1 MDNPPAEV
9 LPPPRSPAANVLERL
24 VGLAAGAARATKIYS
39 LVAAA
44 AAAVIA
50 LFLFR
55 NGVPDREGETA
66 VRVVVVVAAAV
77 PPIVLFLFAAGLQA
91 LANLPQ
97 RIRGVPREAGER
109 AEELRRL
116 GERARSARGRTGLFR
131 LPFTLWQLVRLGGS
145 SRELLTPYAGVVT
158 LLRLPFLGWT
168 LAAAAAAAVE
178 ILIAGVLLIALAA
191 GA

>member
-1 MDNPPAEV
+1 MENPPAEV

-24 VGLAAGAARATKIYS
+24 VALAAGAAHATRIYAI
-39 LVAAA
+39 VAAV

-55 NGVPDREGETA
+55 DGVPDEQGELVA
-66 VRVVVVVAAAV
+66 NLVVVALAAV
-77 PPIVLFLFAAGLQA
+77 PPILLLLFAVSVQA
-91 LANLPQ
+91 LADLPR

-116 GERARSARGRTGLFR
+116 GESARSARGRTSVVRVPL
-131 LPFTLWQLVRLGGS
+131 TLWQLVRLGGS

-178 ILIAGVLLIALAA
+178 IVVAAVLLVALLL

>member
-1 MDNPPAEV
+1 MENPPAEV

-24 VGLAAGAARATKIYS
+24 VALAAGAARATRIYAI
-39 LVAAA
+39 VAAV

-55 NGVPDREGETA
+55 DGVPDEEGELLA
-66 VRVVVVVAAAV
+66 NVVVTALAAV
-77 PPIVLFLFAAGLQA
+77 PPLLLLLFAAAVQA
-91 LANLPQ
+91 LADLPR

-116 GERARSARGRTGLFR
+116 GERARGGRAHANLLR
-131 LPFTLWQLVRLGGS
+131 LPVTLWQLVRLGGS

-178 ILIAGVLLIALAA
+178 ILIAGVLLVALLF
-191 GA
+191 GV

>member
-1 MDNPPAEV
+1 MENPPAEV

-24 VGLAAGAARATKIYS
+24 VALAAGAARATRIYA
-39 LVAAA
+39 LVAAV

-50 LFLFR
+50 VFLFR
-55 NGVPDREGETA
+55 DGVPADEGELVA
-66 VRVVVVVAAAV
+66 RIVVVAAAAV
-77 PPIVLFLFAAGLQA
+77 PPILLLLFAAAVKA
-91 LANLPQ
+91 LADLPR

-116 GERARSARGRTGLFR
+116 RERATTARGRTGLLR
-131 LPFTLWQLVRLGGS
+131 LPLTLWQLVRLGGS

-178 ILIAGVLLIALAA
+178 IVIAAVLLLALLL
-191 GA
+191 GS